1 MPARAAL
8 RWLTCTL
15 LAWQP
20 VFIIYFCQWCAPDS
34 LVNAVAAALPVLH
47 PYLILW
53 WALVLLYVPT
63 GLKLMLL
70 IPTGKYNGADPRV
83 MKLQSGPI
91 GSSAWQRQV
100 RVRSS
105 QATLDVTHT
114 HAHAHTHYSNATG
127 PPRHGRT
134 KARTRTSTRTC
145 LYLLPRSSRA

>member
-1 MPARAAL
+1 M
-8 RWLTCTL
+8 
-15 LAWQP
+15 
-20 VFIIYFCQWCAPDS
+20 
-34 LVNAVAAALPVLH
+34 
-47 PYLILW
+47 
-53 WALVLLYVPT
+53 LLYVPT

-114 HAHAHTHYSNATG
+114 HAHTRAHA
-127 PPRHGRT
+127 
-134 KARTRTSTRTC
+134 
-145 LYLLPRSSRA
+145 LL

>member
-1 MPARAAL
+1 MGNEPWHCCKHIML
-8 RWLTCTL
+8 
-15 LAWQP
+15 P
-20 VFIIYFCQWCAPDS
+20 FFIIYFCQWCAPDS

-91 GSSAWQRQV
+91 GSSAWQRQN
-100 RVRSS
+100 
-105 QATLDVTHT
+105 QN
-114 HAHAHTHYSNATG
+114 AHENLNENL
-127 PPRHGRT
+127 PV
-134 KARTRTSTRTC
+134 
-145 LYLLPRSSRA
+145 LLPRS